1 MPIDYGSIGAFE
13 QIKAG
18 LQDSIEYSQR
28 LYPRLNIF
36 IAASNKEFALKWKEI
51 LKEKLFSCKIISTW
65 TNVDELS
72 DKEKEEKS
80 LNYVID
86 IERSNIF
93 ILQSDINEISENHVK
108 MGIAV
113 SRGIPIFVIGE
124 KRNIFHWFSTVTMCN
139 NIEEVIEKL
148 KEK

>member
-1 MPIDYGSIGAFE
+1 MSIDYTSMGAFE

-28 LYPRLNIF
+28 LSAKLNIF
-36 IAASNKEFALKWKEI
+36 IAASNKEFALKWEEI
-51 LKEKLFSCKIISTW
+51 LKEKLSSCKIISTW
-65 TNVDELS
+65 INVDELS
-72 DKEKEEKS
+72 DKEKEVKS
-80 LNYVID
+80 LIYVID